1 MLKSYNIEK
10 PVLIIFS
17 LSILIFLFVMI
28 GEKTN
33 INFGTNK
40 NKSFDILQV
49 QNKIDE
55 VLKSSGVVSIK
66 RKEIKTKLNPTGR
79 TEVKAIFQATF
90 DQIVI
95 LQKLQNEFASD
106 SIKVQGSV
114 SAIKGVHL
122 IHLSRKKKVFETIF
136 LQLEKKKIELKIEK
150 KKR

>member
-1 MLKSYNIEK
+1 
-10 PVLIIFS
+10 
-17 LSILIFLFVMI
+17 MI

-122 IHLSRKKKVFETIF
+122 IQFK
-136 LQLEKKKIELKIEK
+136 
-150 KKR
+150 